1 MISSPERR
9 FICHFPEE
17 REIWSIGSGYGG
29 NALLAKKCHALRLA
43 SVQAREEG
51 WLAEH
56 MLIVGI
62 TDPRGRK
69 TYLAAAFPS
78 GCGKTNLAML
88 IPSLPGYTVE
98 TVGDDIAWMHVGHDG
113 RLWAINPEAG
123 MFGIAPGTNR
133 KTNFNAMRAV
143 SHDAIF
149 TNVGLAPDGTVWWEG
164 MDEPPP
170 RGVLDWQ
177 GRPANGTEPIAHPNA
192 RYTVRASHCPTVG
205 QGIHD
210 PEGVPI
216 SGIIF
221 GGRRKKADTSGL

>member
-1 MISSPERR
+1 MKGIHSLGDLSPDRR

-149 TNVGLAPDGTVWWEG
+149 TNVGLRPMAP
-164 MDEPPP
+164 
-170 RGVLDWQ
+170 
-177 GRPANGTEPIAHPNA
+177 
-192 RYTVRASHCPTVG
+192 
-205 QGIHD
+205 
-210 PEGVPI
+210 
-216 SGIIF
+216 F
-221 GGRRKKADTSGL
+221 GGKVWTSRRREGFSIGRGGLRTAPSRSRTPTRATPCGLAIALP